1 MKNTLANT
9 LRKAL
14 LAACALAGAYAAAAQ
29 AAYPDHAITMIV
41 PLAAGSAV
49 DNAARLVAQEMA
61 KDLGVAVVVE
71 NQPGAAGII
80 GADRVSKAAPDGYTL
95 GGYNDSILTM
105 VPNMQSNMPWD
116 PVRDFTPISLA
127 TTFEWGLVTTP
138 SLHYKSA
145 ADFIAAARAA
155 PGKLHYGS
163 GGIGSPQ
170 HIAMALFAARNG
182 LNVVHVPYKGA
193 SQAAVGV
200 AAGEVQA
207 AFEALPTVK
216 SLVDGKKLD
225 LIGVCSAKELAQ
237 LPGVKTLS
245 ESGSVPF
252 TFESWFVVVAPRNT
266 PAAIV
271 DRLNASIKKALA
283 NPDVQQKL
291 AAQGAV
297 PRGSSPQEL
306 GDLTKSQLQV
316 YKKLIDDNHLKVD

>member
-1 MKNTLANT
+1 
-9 LRKAL
+9 
-14 LAACALAGAYAAAAQ
+14 
-29 AAYPDHAITMIV
+29 MIV

-49 DNAARLVAQEMA
+49 DNAARLVAQEMS

-105 VPNMQSNMPWD
+105 VPNMQANMPWD
-116 PVRDFTPISLA
+116 PVRDFTPVSLA

-138 SLHYKSA
+138 SLNYKSA
-145 ADFIAAARAA
+145 GDFIAAAKAA
-155 PGKLHYGS
+155 PGKLHYGT

-182 LNVVHVPYKGA
+182 LDVVHVPYKGA

-207 AFEALPTVK
+207 AFEAIPTVK

-225 LIGVCSAKELAQ
+225 LVGVCSEKELAQ
-237 LPGVKTLS
+237 LPGVKTIS
-245 ESGSVPF
+245 ASGSVPF
-252 TFESWFVVVAPRNT
+252 TFESWFVVVAPKKT

-283 NPDVQQKL
+283 NPDVRQKL

-297 PRGSSPQEL
+297 PRGSSPKEL

-316 YKKLIDDNHLKVD
+316 YKKLIDDNHIKVD

>member
-1 MKNTLANT
+1 MKNAMTGS
-9 LRKAL
+9 LRAAL
-14 LAACALAGAYAAAAQ
+14 LAACALAGGYAAGAQ

-49 DNAARLVAQEMA
+49 DNAARLVAQEMS

-105 VPNMQSNMPWD
+105 VPNMQANMPWD
-116 PVRDFTPISLA
+116 PVRDFTPVSLA

-138 SLHYKSA
+138 SLNYKSA
-145 ADFIAAARAA
+145 GDFIAAAKAA
-155 PGKLHYGS
+155 PGKLHYGT

-182 LNVVHVPYKGA
+182 LDVVHVPYKGA

-207 AFEALPTVK
+207 AFEAIPTVK

-225 LIGVCSAKELAQ
+225 LVGVCSEKELAQ
-237 LPGVKTLS
+237 LPGVKTIS
-245 ESGSVPF
+245 ASGSVPF
-252 TFESWFVVVAPRNT
+252 TFESWFVVVAPKKT

-283 NPDVQQKL
+283 NPDVRQKL

-297 PRGSSPQEL
+297 PRGSSPKEL

-316 YKKLIDDNHLKVD
+316 YKKLIDDNHIKVD